1 MATTI
6 ALEGIGDVDRIF
18 RELANE
24 IGDKQANSKILVP
37 AVREA
42 MKPVLRTAQSL
53 SPMDTGG
60 LRLSLQI
67 EARRPSKRD
76 QKSKY
81 ISATDTVIAVVTT
94 ASGKKLAAMSQGKG
108 LAAAQKRLTKLG
120 GDGNKFTGVES
131 DARAIAQEFGTA
143 KNPAHSYLRPAL
155 ETQAQ
160 SVVTN
165 LSNILGRRIEAYK
178 RKMK

>member
-6 ALEGIGDVDRIF
+6 TLEGIGDVDRVF
-18 RELANE
+18 RELADE
-24 IGDKQANSKILVP
+24 IGDKKANSKILVP

-53 SPMDTGG
+53 APIDTGG
-60 LRLSLQI
+60 LRLSLLV
-67 EARRPSKRD
+67 EARRPTRRD
-76 QKSKY
+76 RNSKY
-81 ISATDTVIAVVTT
+81 ITNTDTVIALVTT

-108 LAAAQKRLTKLG
+108 LVAAKKRLTKIG
-120 GDGNKFTGVES
+120 GNGANFTGVKS
-131 DARAIAQEFGTA
+131 DARAIAQEFGSA
-143 KNPAHSYLRPAL
+143 ANAAHPYLRPAL

-160 SVVTN
+160 SVVSN
-165 LSNILGRRIEAYK
+165 LSNILGRRIDAYK